1 MSVTATTMT
10 AAELAAYIQT
20 IPTFT
25 TLEEAISFGFHII
38 ETGDPVGTALA
49 TIGGAGVGTVGT
61 GTALDIAA
69 IGGLGA
75 SGARVS
81 TSAITLLRTSAGY
94 RAAGLLSMEMGAVA
108 AAAAPALGIA
118 LGAGLYSAN
127 PRLWTKISE
136 FLLPYCYPGTTQ
148 IPTIM
153 DLIAETNTYKL
164 LVKLGL
170 VEGLKDLFIEEGIL
184 SSVTTGSSDAAQVAY
199 YGHSFSL
206 PGVQSWTVDGYTYE
220 IIAGTAWFV
229 ASSGAARHGMMLISD
244 TLQDVTMRVSH
255 VGGYVSEQTK
265 TLSRSLIQ
273 RLGIYYYKWPSSIS
287 GYTEEYAASPSGTY
301 SAAEIADVFFYGNQ
315 SGGTGQMQPG
325 VSPWA
330 GEPAPAEP
338 PEWPSTVPKVV
349 PSTTPGEEPTIIPF
363 PLTPVTPPTVPDYPV
378 IDPDVPI
385 IPFPQPEPEPVPYEP
400 PPEWPEEDPWPVVIP
415 FPWEPTVPN
424 PQPPWPEVI
433 PWPLPPEEPDDWPK
447 IPEEW
452 PFEVPDDWPEFPHRR
467 SWPTTPDEW
476 PEEIPWPEAPEI
488 KPEDWPEELPWPWP
502 ESPSE
507 WPEEIPWPVPWPEEW
522 PVTEPW
528 PVEWPKE
535 IPYPKFPQPQPSP
548 DPEVDPEP
556 GQITEPG
563 RQIDPYIIPQPVP
576 WEEPWPFEPAPT
588 PSPSEDPTQPS
599 QPTQPSDPPVQPTEP
614 PPSGISPITPIPI
627 IPLPFSNATGLISVY
642 NPTQI
647 ELLAFAQWLWV
658 TWQDATIDK
667 IWNNPFDGVITLFEL
682 YCTPTI
688 DGRKSI
694 RSGFLDSGI
703 AADTV
708 SRYTE
713 INCGSIGVPE
723 YYGNYLDYS
732 PYSKAFIYLPFIGVV
747 EVSVDDIVGH
757 GVNIT
762 YRIDE
767 YNGSCIAM
775 ITVAKITEVNGEEV
789 EYSNLLYQFS
799 GNCAVELPLSGGS
812 QASIRAGMMQA
823 AAYGLSGVIGG
834 IAGLLGGSIGS
845 AVSSITGGAAAAV
858 GSLVSAKS
866 SVQHSG
872 SFGAS
877 YGAMGCKIPYITV
890 IRPKQ
895 IQVPNYN
902 LLYGYQAHKAVNIGQ
917 CSGYI
922 RCREVHVNSSTAS
935 NEEKALIE
943 QLLKEGVYVTE

>member
-1 MSVTATTMT
+1 MSLTATTMT

-38 ETGDPVGTALA
+38 EIGDPVGTALT
-49 TIGGAGVGTVGT
+49 TIGGAGVSTVGT
-61 GTALDIAA
+61 GTALEIAA
-69 IGGLGA
+69 LGGLGA

-81 TSAITLLRTSAGY
+81 TGALTLLKTSAGY
-94 RAAGLLSMEMGAVA
+94 KAAGLLSMEVGAVA
-108 AAAAPALGIA
+108 AAAAPAVGVA
-118 LGAGLYSAN
+118 LGANLYDSN
-127 PRLWTKISE
+127 PRLWTKISQ
-136 FLLPYCYPGTTQ
+136 FLLPYCYPGTTE
-148 IPTIM
+148 IPTIL
-153 DLIAETNTYKL
+153 DIVEETNAYKI
-164 LVKLGL
+164 LVKLGI
-170 VEGLKDLFIEEGIL
+170 VEGLKALFVEEGIL
-184 SSVTTGSSDAAQVAY
+184 ASYGTATLNGQTVSYADAVGQSEGWTNGRTRTITAINTADTEVFVVRTTDGPVFVSVPPRNSV
-199 YGHSFSL
+199 SFSYQ
-206 PGVQSWTVDGYTYE
+206 GSDGSQITSSRNFTNSTTPSGRVATSTMTE
-220 IIAGTAWFV
+220 PSTAP
-229 ASSGAARHGMMLISD
+229 SSGAD
-244 TLQDVTMRVSH
+244 
-255 VGGYVSEQTK
+255 
-265 TLSRSLIQ
+265 
-273 RLGIYYYKWPSSIS
+273 LGNKA
-287 GYTEEYAASPSGTY
+287 T
-301 SAAEIADVFFYGNQ
+301 AEIITYGTRS
-315 SGGTGQMQPG
+315 SGGGGTFQPG
-325 VSPWA
+325 TSPWA

-349 PSTTPGEEPTIIPF
+349 PSTTPGEDPTIIPF
-363 PLTPVTPPTVPDYPV
+363 PLTPVTPPPVPDYPV

-400 PPEWPEEDPWPVVIP
+400 PPAWPEEDPWPVVIP

-424 PQPPWPEVI
+424 PDPPWPEVI
-433 PWPLPPEEPDDWPK
+433 PWPLPPQEPDDWPK

-476 PEEIPWPEAPEI
+476 PEEIPWPEAPEV

-507 WPEEIPWPVPWPEEW
+507 WPIEIPWPVPWPPGW
-522 PVTEPW
+522 PATEPW

-535 IPYPKFPQPQPSP
+535 IPYPHFPQPQPSP
-548 DPEVDPEP
+548 DPETDPEP
-556 GQITEPG
+556 GTITEPG
-563 RQIDPYIIPQPVP
+563 TQIDPYIIPQPVP

-614 PPSGISPITPIPI
+614 PPSGISPIAPIPV

-647 ELLAFAQWLWV
+647 ELLAFSQWLWV

-688 DGRKSI
+688 DGRKTI

-747 EVSVDDIVGH
+747 EVNVDDIVGH

-775 ITVAKITEVNGEEV
+775 ITVAKVTEVNGETV

-834 IAGLLGGSIGS
+834 IAGLLGGNIGG
-845 AVSSITGGAAAAV
+845 AISSLTGGVSAAV
-858 GSLVSAKS
+858 GSVVSAKS

-877 YGAMGCKIPYITV
+877 YGAMGCKTPYITV